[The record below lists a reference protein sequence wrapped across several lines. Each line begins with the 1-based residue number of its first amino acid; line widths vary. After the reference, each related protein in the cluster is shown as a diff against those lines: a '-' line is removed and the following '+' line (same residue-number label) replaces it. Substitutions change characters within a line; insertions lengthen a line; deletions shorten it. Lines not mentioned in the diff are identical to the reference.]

1 MNKREFLNE
10 LSRQLDGYDYKNDC
24 LDYFDEIISD
34 RISRGK
40 NEEQVISE
48 LGDISVIVT
57 KVLGGRP
64 EKKFSYTERS
74 EKAPSQ
80 RKICVW
86 KVVLA
91 VLLAPTILGTA
102 FGILAGVLGIVVGLV
117 AGGASGAVGCI
128 VVAIMNIIH
137 YSGALAL
144 AQIGVALMG
153 IGVCSLMAFGGL
165 CFGIFVCKGLE
176 KIFGS
181 FKGIGEWF
189 YEE

>member
-1 MNKREFLNE
+1 MNYTKEKTEKLTKIFNQGKKNALVFLCWA
-10 LSRQLDGYDYKNDC
+10 L
-24 LDYFDEIISD
+24 I
-34 RISRGK
+34 
-40 NEEQVISE
+40 
-48 LGDISVIVT
+48 
-57 KVLGGRP
+57 
-64 EKKFSYTERS
+64 
-74 EKAPSQ
+74 
-80 RKICVW
+80 
-86 KVVLA
+86 
-91 VLLAPTILGTA
+91 
-102 FGILAGVLGIVVGLV
+102 GILVGIVVGLV

-165 CFGIFVCKGLE
+165 CFGKFVCKGLE